1 MPKATALPRSRAFY
15 AQFGAVWMMGLAPSA
30 VVTAAL
36 AGAGDG
42 WAAASAAAFVVIFAG
57 GVQALRELAQQGS
70 RRA

>member
-1 MPKATALPRSRAFY
+1 
-15 AQFGAVWMMGLAPSA
+15 MMGLAPSA